1 MRSNMILSRHKYATQ
16 LPCEDTRQPGRN
28 EGGLPSVL
36 PFLVT
41 LLSIC
46 LPLAIAFPAAAQ
58 TDGIDDPFA
67 GVEEMIVNGSG
78 TAALLAP
85 ASTSAISFDS
95 GDLDAYG
102 VEDLSD
108 IAAYV
113 PNLEIRSQNATNASF
128 FVRGVGLQDFGANA
142 SSSVP
147 IFQDGVPRNPS
158 ATQLVGLFDIGGL
171 SVLKGPQGSGN
182 YRNASAGAFL
192 VEAAKPAPEFSG
204 MAKVSLARIVS
215 VDARDANR
223 YDFEMA
229 MNAPVF
235 EDWISARVSAR
246 YTHENPFWENGCA
259 NRSLKSD
266 RPTRGTGF
274 SAPSV
279 SLCGE
284 NVLQGQQSS
293 VSEFLSKYIGE
304 VDDFGF
310 RGQVRIAPP
319 NTPIDFTFRAE
330 ISRLNRDSTTGQH
343 IGTTFGGNQIG
354 LGGADRAGYRD
365 PDIAA
370 REAEL
375 FDAIKLSR
383 TDLAGPPRDPDRP
396 FRILSRRELA
406 RELYKNPL
414 DQNPYR
420 GDVDRPGRTILDTH
434 VASMTGV
441 IDLDDIDIKMQAGFV
456 DYKKSE
462 GSDTDLSPNI
472 QFPSRSNDQAWEIY
486 GDLKVSGEAIGD
498 LPLEWATGLYGMHEQ
513 VEATN
518 IQSVFDDLRTNKFQQ
533 EIYSWGVF
541 AEGRYEFLE
550 AFTLAAGMRY
560 NWERKD
566 FEVDAAV
573 QSLAPPPFGLTENL
587 IRTSASRNQRTWDA
601 FTGFAEIRFD
611 FTEDVATYMKYS
623 RGFKAGHFNPSRA
636 SEAKNPSQGFADPE
650 QIDAFEW
657 GLEFVGWAGRVN
669 GLANIFYYNYKNYQV
684 FRLTTE
690 GPTGVFRT
698 IRNADKARNY
708 GAELELNVR
717 PLEGF
722 VPEEIEGLQVRFLA
736 GWLVTN
742 YIEFTNSENRIAA
755 GQGIGVSIDYSGNPL
770 ISAPT
775 LQFTTTFV
783 WPLDLH
789 ELGTITPQYD
799 FTWTDDTPFD
809 PNRGRGE
816 VDLFGESRF
825 RPYLVGNRAYT
836 LHNVRLTWEPAG
848 DSGLKI
854 AGWCRNVTDER
865 YKTFSVDISTFNDQS
880 LNYVA
885 DPRVCGG
892 EASFS
897 W

>member
-28 EGGLPSVL
+28 EGELPSVL

-46 LPLAIAFPAAAQ
+46 LPLAIAFPAVAQ
-58 TDGIDDPFA
+58 TEGIDDPFA

-78 TAALLAP
+78 TAGLLAP
-85 ASTSAISFDS
+85 ASTAAISFDS
-95 GDLDAYG
+95 ADLDAYG
-102 VEDLSD
+102 VEDLGD

-204 MAKVSLARIVS
+204 MAKVGLARIVS

-246 YTHENPFWENGCA
+246 YSHENPFWENGCA

-266 RPTRGTGF
+266 RPIRGTGF

-284 NVLQGQQSS
+284 NVNQGQQSS

-319 NTPIDFTFRAE
+319 NTPLDFTFRAE

-354 LGGADRAGYRD
+354 LGGSDRAGYRD

-370 REAEL
+370 REAQL

-383 TDLAGPPRDPDRP
+383 TDLAGPRRDPDRP

-414 DQNPYR
+414 DKNPYR

-441 IDLDDIDIKMQAGFV
+441 IDLDEIDIKMQAGFV

-498 LPLEWATGLYGMHEQ
+498 LPLEWDTGFYGMHEQ

-518 IQSVFDDLRTNKFQQ
+518 IQTVFDDLRNNKFQQ

-550 AFTLAAGMRY
+550 AFTLAAGVRY

-566 FEVDAAV
+566 FEVDSAV
-573 QSLAPPPFGLTENL
+573 QSLAPPPFGLDENL
-587 IRTSASRNQRTWDA
+587 IRKAGSRNQRTWDA

-611 FTEDVATYMKYS
+611 FTEDITTYMKYS

-636 SEAKNPSQGFADPE
+636 SEARNPSQGFADPE

-657 GLEFVGWAGRVN
+657 GLEFAGWAGRVN

-755 GQGIGVSIDYSGNPL
+755 GQGIGVSIDYSGAPL

-789 ELGTITPQYD
+789 EFGTITPQYD

-865 YKTFSVDISTFNDQS
+865 YKTFSVDISTFNDQL

>member
-78 TAALLAP
+78 TAGLLAP

-204 MAKVSLARIVS
+204 MAKVNLARIVS

-246 YTHENPFWENGCA
+246 YSHENPFWENGCA

-284 NVLQGQQSS
+284 NVNQGQQSS

-396 FRILSRRELA
+396 FRVLSRRELA

-441 IDLDDIDIKMQAGFV
+441 IDLDEIDIKMQAGFV

-498 LPLEWATGLYGMHEQ
+498 LPLEWATGFYGMHEQ

-550 AFTLAAGMRY
+550 AFTLAAGVRY

-566 FEVDAAV
+566 FAVDAAV

-587 IRTSASRNQRTWDA
+587 IRTSGSRNQRTWDA

-775 LQFTTTFV
+775 LQFTTTFI

>member
-246 YTHENPFWENGCA
+246 YSHENPFWENGCA

-587 IRTSASRNQRTWDA
+587 IRTNGSRNQRTWDA

>member
-1 MRSNMILSRHKYATQ
+1 
-16 LPCEDTRQPGRN
+16 
-28 EGGLPSVL
+28 
-36 PFLVT
+36 VT

-95 GDLDAYG
+95 ADLDAYG
-102 VEDLSD
+102 VDDLGD

-246 YTHENPFWENGCA
+246 YSHENPFWENGCA

-266 RPTRGTGF
+266 RPTREIGF
-274 SAPSV
+274 AAPSV

-319 NTPIDFTFRAE
+319 NTPLDFTFRAE

-354 LGGADRAGYRD
+354 LGGSDRAGYRD
-365 PDIAA
+365 QDIAA
-370 REAEL
+370 REAQL

-383 TDLAGPPRDPDRP
+383 PDLSGPRRDPDRP

-414 DQNPYR
+414 DKNPYR
-420 GDVDRPGRTILDTH
+420 GDLDRPGRTILDTH

-441 IDLDDIDIKMQAGFV
+441 IDLDEIDIKMQAGFV

-462 GSDTDLSPNI
+462 GRDTDLSPNI

-498 LPLEWATGLYGMHEQ
+498 LPLEWATGFYGMHEQ

-518 IQSVFDDLRTNKFQQ
+518 IQSVFDDLRTNIFQQ

-550 AFTLAAGMRY
+550 AFTLAAGVRY

-566 FEVDAAV
+566 FEVDSAV
-573 QSLAPPPFGLTENL
+573 QSLAPPPPGLTENL
-587 IRTSASRNQRTWDA
+587 IRRAGSRNQRTWDA

-611 FTEDVATYMKYS
+611 FTEDVATYIKYS

-636 SEAKNPSQGFADPE
+636 SEARNPDQGFADPE

-657 GLEFVGWAGRVN
+657 GLEFAGWAGRVN

-755 GQGIGVSIDYSGNPL
+755 GQGIGVSIDYSGAPL

-775 LQFTTTFV
+775 LQFTTTFT

-789 ELGTITPQYD
+789 EFGTITPQYD

>member
-246 YTHENPFWENGCA
+246 YSHENPFWENGCA

-284 NVLQGQQSS
+284 NVIQGQQSS

-587 IRTSASRNQRTWDA
+587 IRTNGSRNQRTWDA

>member
-246 YTHENPFWENGCA
+246 YSHENPFWENGCA

-587 IRTSASRNQRTWDA
+587 IRTNGSRNQRTWDA

-865 YKTFSVDISTFNDQS
+865 YKTFSVDISTFNDQI

>member
-246 YTHENPFWENGCA
+246 YSHENPFWENGCA

-293 VSEFLSKYIGE
+293 VSEFLSKNIGE

-354 LGGADRAGYRD
+354 IGGADRAGYRD

-587 IRTSASRNQRTWDA
+587 IRTNGSRNQRTWDA

>member
-1 MRSNMILSRHKYATQ
+1 MILSRHKYATQ

-246 YTHENPFWENGCA
+246 YSHENPFWENGCA

-587 IRTSASRNQRTWDA
+587 IRTNGSRNQRTWDA

>member
-246 YTHENPFWENGCA
+246 YSHENPFWENGCA

-587 IRTSASRNQRTWDA
+587 IRTNGSRNQRTWDA
-601 FTGFAEIRFD
+601 FTEFAEIRFD

>member
-246 YTHENPFWENGCA
+246 YSHENPFWENGCA

-472 QFPSRSNDQAWEIY
+472 QFPLRSNDQAWEIY

-587 IRTSASRNQRTWDA
+587 IRTNGSRNQRTWDA

>member
-1 MRSNMILSRHKYATQ
+1 MILSRHKPVTQ

-28 EGGLPSVL
+28 AGGLPFVV

-58 TDGIDDPFA
+58 TDGFDDPFA

-78 TAALLAP
+78 TAGLLAP

-95 GDLDAYG
+95 ADLDAYG
-102 VEDLSD
+102 VEDLGD

-192 VEAAKPAPEFSG
+192 VEAAKPQPEFSG
-204 MAKVSLARIVS
+204 TAKVGLAQIVS

-223 YDFEMA
+223 YDFETA
-229 MNAPVF
+229 MNVPVF
-235 EDWISARVSAR
+235 EDWISARLSAR

-259 NRSLKSD
+259 NRIPLAD
-266 RPTRGTGF
+266 REVRGPLLT
-274 SAPSV
+274 SPSV

-284 NVLQGQQSS
+284 NIEGGKTSRVG
-293 VSEFLSKYIGE
+293 EFLHKYLGE

-310 RGQVRIAPP
+310 RGQIRIVPP
-319 NTPIDFTFRAE
+319 NTPLDLTFRAE
-330 ISRLNRDSTTGQH
+330 VSRLNRDSTNGQH
-343 IGTTFGGNQIG
+343 IGTTFGGNNIG
-354 LGGADRAGYRD
+354 LGGEDRQGYRD
-365 PDIAA
+365 QDIAV
-370 REAEL
+370 REQEL
-375 FDAIKLSR
+375 FAAVQLARPGLS
-383 TDLAGPPRDPDRP
+383 GPPNDRDRP
-396 FRILSRRELA
+396 YRILSRRELA
-406 RELYKNPL
+406 RELYKDPL
-414 DQNPYR
+414 DEHPFR
-420 GDVDRPGRTILDTH
+420 GDIDSPGRTILDTH

-441 IDLDDIDIKMQAGFV
+441 IDLDEIDIKMQAGFV

-462 GSDTDLSPNI
+462 GTDTDLSPNI
-472 QFPSRSNDQAWEIY
+472 QFPSRSNDQAWEVY
-486 GDLKVSGEAIGD
+486 GDLKFSSDHLGD
-498 LPLEWATGLYGMHEQ
+498 IPLEWATGFYGMHEQ
-513 VEATN
+513 VEAFQ
-518 IQSVFDDLRTNKFQQ
+518 IQSLEVVQQRRTNEFQQ

-541 AEGRYEFLE
+541 AEGRYEFQE
-550 AFTLAAGMRY
+550 AFTFAAGARY

-566 FEVDAAV
+566 FEVRATSQSTTPNFLGLENAV
-573 QSLAPPPFGLTENL
+573 LTQ
-587 IRTSASRNQRTWDA
+587 RSRNQRTWDA

-611 FTEDVATYMKYS
+611 FTEDIATYMKYS

-636 SEAKNPSQGFADPE
+636 ASAKDPSEGFADPE

-657 GLEFVGWAGRVN
+657 GLEFALWSDRIS
-669 GLANIFYYNYKNYQV
+669 GLANLFYYNYKNYQV

-690 GPTGVFRT
+690 GPTGIFRT

-708 GAELELNVR
+708 GAELELNVK

-722 VPEEIEGLQVRFLA
+722 VPEEIEGLQIRFLA

-742 YIEFTNSENRIAA
+742 YIEFTNSESRIAA

-775 LQFTTTFV
+775 LQFTTTFT

-816 VDLFGESRF
+816 VDIFGDSRF
-825 RPYLVGNRAYT
+825 RPFLVGNRAYT
-836 LHNVRLTWEPAG
+836 LHNVRLTWRPAG
-848 DSGLKI
+848 ESGLTV

-865 YKTFSVDISTFNDQS
+865 FKTFSVDISTFNDQS
-880 LNYVA
+880 LNYIG
-885 DPRVCGG
+885 DPRICGG
-892 EASFS
+892 EVRFS

>member
-1 MRSNMILSRHKYATQ
+1 M
-16 LPCEDTRQPGRN
+16 
-28 EGGLPSVL
+28 
-36 PFLVT
+36 
-41 LLSIC
+41 
-46 LPLAIAFPAAAQ
+46 
-58 TDGIDDPFA
+58 
-67 GVEEMIVNGSG
+67 
-78 TAALLAP
+78 
-85 ASTSAISFDS
+85 
-95 GDLDAYG
+95 
-102 VEDLSD
+102 
-108 IAAYV
+108 
-113 PNLEIRSQNATNASF
+113 
-128 FVRGVGLQDFGANA
+128 
-142 SSSVP
+142 
-147 IFQDGVPRNPS
+147 
-158 ATQLVGLFDIGGL
+158 
-171 SVLKGPQGSGN
+171 
-182 YRNASAGAFL
+182 
-192 VEAAKPAPEFSG
+192 
-204 MAKVSLARIVS
+204 
-215 VDARDANR
+215 
-223 YDFEMA
+223 
-229 MNAPVF
+229 
-235 EDWISARVSAR
+235 
-246 YTHENPFWENGCA
+246 
-259 NRSLKSD
+259 
-266 RPTRGTGF
+266 
-274 SAPSV
+274 
-279 SLCGE
+279 
-284 NVLQGQQSS
+284 
-293 VSEFLSKYIGE
+293 
-304 VDDFGF
+304 
-310 RGQVRIAPP
+310 
-319 NTPIDFTFRAE
+319 
-330 ISRLNRDSTTGQH
+330 
-343 IGTTFGGNQIG
+343 
-354 LGGADRAGYRD
+354 
-365 PDIAA
+365 
-370 REAEL
+370 

-587 IRTSASRNQRTWDA
+587 IRTNGSRNQRTWDA